1 MLPQHRFNSGLHRLF
16 IALLVAVTIVVLPS
30 HGATP
35 AAVKIAAPTVDF
47 TPNLPLIIINTTN
60 PLSGDI
66 KVPCGVR
73 VAMPG
78 RPAPQLTNH
87 AGAAPALIRYHGATS
102 QMYPKKSFAIT
113 LQKPAQ
119 LLDLRTNANWV
130 LNAAFIDRSLMRH
143 KLSYDLFRSLSTS
156 NAPRHAVASRFVEV
170 FLNGRYRGVYLL
182 MERVDRDLLGLT
194 PWRSN
199 DTRHACIYKAEDHAA
214 NFSQPGHGGY
224 EQREPDPVTRGEYW
238 RPLDNLNEFISR
250 SPQPDFFHP
259 TTGIASRIDLANA
272 IDFHLLVLF
281 TCNIDGIT
289 KNFLIARD
297 APNDARP
304 QPRFNFVPWDYDGT
318 FGRDWNAAR
327 VNDPR
332 WLSNHLFDRLL
343 GHPLYR
349 QQMLTRWQA
358 LRTGPF
364 ATTTVHAAIDANAR
378 ALGEAAQRNAR
389 RWTSANNFYPDEATF
404 EEDIALMKRWV
415 QERGEWLDAELQRR
429 TDRAR

>member
-1 MLPQHRFNSGLHRLF
+1 
-16 IALLVAVTIVVLPS
+16 LVDLPS
-30 HGATP
+30 RAATP
-35 AAVKIAAPTVDF
+35 AAIRIASPTIDF
-47 TPNLPLIIINTTN
+47 APNLPLILINTTN
-60 PLSGDI
+60 SLNGDI
-66 KVPCGVR
+66 KVPCVVR
-73 VAMPG
+73 VTIPG
-78 RPAPQLTNH
+78 SPLPDLTNRTD
-87 AGAAPALIRYHGATS
+87 ATPALIRYHGATS
-102 QMYPKKSFAIT
+102 QMYPKKSFALT

-130 LNAAFIDRSLMRH
+130 LNATFIDRSLMRH

-170 FLNGRYRGVYLL
+170 YVNGRYRGVYLL

-199 DTRHACIYKAEDHAA
+199 NTHHSCIYKAEDHAA

-224 EQREPDPVTRGEYW
+224 EQREPDPASRGEYW
-238 RPLDNLNEFISR
+238 KPMDELNEFISR
-250 SPQPDFFHP
+250 SPQQEFLHP
-259 TTGIASRIDLANA
+259 TTGISSRIDLANA
-272 IDFHLLVLF
+272 IDFYLLVLF

-297 APNDARP
+297 APSDARP
-304 QPRFNFVPWDYDGT
+304 QPRFAFVPWDYDGT

-343 GHPLYR
+343 SHPLYR
-349 QQMLTRWQA
+349 QQMLTRWQT
-358 LRTGPF
+358 LRAGPF
-364 ATTTVHAAIDANAR
+364 ATATVHAAIDANAR
-378 ALGEAAQRNAR
+378 TLGEAAQRNAR
-389 RWTSANNFYPDEATF
+389 RWVSASNYYPDEASF
-404 EEDIALMKRWV
+404 EEDLAIMKRWV

-429 TDRAR
+429 ADRAR